1 MRVIAMSDDNF
12 QEYEEKMDRLND
24 GLLEAYAAGFAYA
37 IEAYD
42 IETGISTDV
51 RDLKKHPALQEN
63 HYYYWDGRTK
73 PLEFW
78 LREQF
83 NLDTGDSDE

>member
-1 MRVIAMSDDNF
+1 MSQDTAEQWD
-12 QEYEEKMDRLND
+12 EYEEKLDELNE
-24 GLLEAYAAGFAYA
+24 GLLEAYAAGFAKA
-37 IEAYD
+37 KEVYD
-42 IETGISTDV
+42 IQKGPS
-51 RDLKKHPALQEN
+51 HPKNLMKTEGVSEN

-83 NLDTGDSDE
+83 GIDDGEDADD